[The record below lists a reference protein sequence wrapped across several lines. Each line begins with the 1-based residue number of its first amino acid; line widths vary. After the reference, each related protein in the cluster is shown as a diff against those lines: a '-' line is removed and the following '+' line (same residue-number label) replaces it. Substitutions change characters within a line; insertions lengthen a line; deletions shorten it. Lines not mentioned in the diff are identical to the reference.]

1 MIREQNRAKG
11 SFLEEDVT
19 LLLKDVSS
27 LVEERPTAVREKEIQ
42 HGRHYCMDLP
52 IEKLPSEEYMKIF
65 HQLFRE
71 NCGRVALYTA
81 VLTQLVLQ
89 EFSHP
94 VFVSLVRAGTP
105 AGVLMRRY
113 AQRYLHREVA
123 HYGLSII
130 RGVGFD
136 ENALKDILSAH
147 PGCTP
152 VFVDGWTGKG
162 MIASQLKESC
172 EVFNKKYGTAVRPV
186 LAVLSDPACCTDLYA
201 TREDFVNPSSCLN
214 STVCGLISRSVLNE
228 AFIGPDDYH
237 GVKVYE
243 KFKNDDLT
251 AFYLDGVTEL
261 FEDVQAQAQR
271 MLDALLR
278 EDRTPTFRGMSAVRE
293 IAAVFGV
300 DDINRVKPSIGET
313 TRVLLR
319 RVPDRILL
327 QDTES
332 AQVAHILQL
341 AKEKNVPVEVYR
353 DMPYICCGLISNQ
366 KRVEL

>member
-1 MIREQNRAKG
+1 M
-11 SFLEEDVT
+11 
-19 LLLKDVSS
+19 
-27 LVEERPTAVREKEIQ
+27 
-42 HGRHYCMDLP
+42 
-52 IEKLPSEEYMKIF
+52 
-65 HQLFRE
+65 
-71 NCGRVALYTA
+71 
-81 VLTQLVLQ
+81 
-89 EFSHP
+89 
-94 VFVSLVRAGTP
+94 
-105 AGVLMRRY
+105 
-113 AQRYLHREVA
+113 
-123 HYGLSII
+123 
-130 RGVGFD
+130 
-136 ENALKDILSAH
+136 
-147 PGCTP
+147 
-152 VFVDGWTGKG
+152 
-162 MIASQLKESC
+162 
-172 EVFNKKYGTAVRPV
+172 
-186 LAVLSDPACCTDLYA
+186 
-201 TREDFVNPSSCLN
+201 
-214 STVCGLISRSVLNE
+214 
-228 AFIGPDDYH
+228 
-237 GVKVYE
+237 YE